1 LVLSRF
7 FKRASAEDQEKIE
20 RSLERTRRGVF
31 GHIASLFQ
39 ANELDETFWEDL
51 EALLIQA
58 DLGVETTEDLITRL
72 RERVKRE
79 GVKRTEEAYLLLK
92 EEMIALLS
100 DAPPPA
106 LEQPRLLTVVLV
118 VGVNGS
124 GKTTSIAKLAHYLK
138 ARGKKVVLAAADT
151 YRAAAIDQLR
161 RWGERV
167 GVEVIAHQPGSDP
180 GAVVYDAIRAA
191 QESRQADVVIIDT
204 AGRLHTKY
212 NLMRELEKIRKVCAR
227 QVHRAPHETYLVL
240 DATTGQNALIQAKK
254 FKEAVDITGVILT
267 KLDGTAKGGVV
278 FAIQKELGVP
288 VRFVGTGE
296 QLTDFAE
303 FDPVVFVEGLFQ

>member
-1 LVLSRF
+1 MVLSRF